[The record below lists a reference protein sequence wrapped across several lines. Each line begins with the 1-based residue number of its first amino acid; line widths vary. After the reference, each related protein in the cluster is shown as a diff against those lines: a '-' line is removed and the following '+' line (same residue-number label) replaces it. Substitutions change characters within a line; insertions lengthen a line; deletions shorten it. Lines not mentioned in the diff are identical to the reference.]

1 MVRGADLLLEYIA
14 IAIISP
20 VIICGDMELH
30 IGYLL
35 SDSGRLLRRTFD
47 ERVRSLGLTAVQ
59 ARLLLSLEKFPDNNQ
74 AFYAERI
81 EVEPITLTRI
91 VDRMEE
97 AGWVERVAD
106 PNDRR
111 ARLLHLTDKS
121 REIVEPL
128 RVIIDGLLDDVLT
141 GLSVHEREA
150 LAALLQKVTANLNA
164 ERETKD
170 IVNG

>member
-1 MVRGADLLLEYIA
+1 
-14 IAIISP
+14 
-20 VIICGDMELH
+20 MENN

-35 SDSGRLLRRTFD
+35 SDSGRLLRKTFD
-47 ERVRSLGLTAVQ
+47 ERVRDLGLTAVQ
-59 ARLLLSLEKFPDNNQ
+59 ARLMLSLVKFPDNNQ

-97 AGWVERVAD
+97 AGWVER
-106 PNDRR
+106 DRR

-128 RVIIDGLLDDVLT
+128 RAIVNALVEDMAEGLT
-141 GLSVHEREA
+141 SREQDL
-150 LAALLQKVTANLNA
+150 LAELLGKISANLSA
-164 ERETKD
+164 EREYRNV
-170 IVNG
+170 VNV

>member
-1 MVRGADLLLEYIA
+1 MQTN
-14 IAIISP
+14 
-20 VIICGDMELH
+20 

-91 VDRMEE
+91 VDRLEE
-97 AGWVERVAD
+97 SGWVERVAD
-106 PNDRR
+106 PADRR

-128 RVIIDGLLDDVLT
+128 RRIVDGLVADMAE
-141 GLSVHEREA
+141 GLSERERET
-150 LAALLQKVTANLNA
+150 LAALLEKVSANLSA
-164 ERETKD
+164 DRTMKD
-170 IVNG
+170 VANG

>member
-1 MVRGADLLLEYIA
+1 
-14 IAIISP
+14 
-20 VIICGDMELH
+20 MENN

-35 SDSGRLLRRTFD
+35 SDSGRLLRKTFD
-47 ERVRSLGLTAVQ
+47 ERVRDLGLTAVQ
-59 ARLLLSLEKFPDNNQ
+59 ARLMLSLVKFPDNNQ

-128 RVIIDGLLDDVLT
+128 RAIVNALVEDMAEGLTSQEQDL
-141 GLSVHEREA
+141 
-150 LAALLQKVTANLNA
+150 LAELLGKISANLSA
-164 ERETKD
+164 EREYRNV
-170 IVNG
+170 VNV

>member
-1 MVRGADLLLEYIA
+1 MDNN
-14 IAIISP
+14 
-20 VIICGDMELH
+20 

-35 SDSGRLLRRTFD
+35 SDSGRLLRKTFD
-47 ERVRSLGLTAVQ
+47 ERVRDLGLTAVQ
-59 ARLLLSLEKFPDNNQ
+59 ARLMLSLVKFPDNNQ
-74 AFYAERI
+74 VFYAERI

-111 ARLLHLTDKS
+111 ARLLRLTDKS

-128 RVIIDGLLDDVLT
+128 RVIVNALVDDMAEGLTSQEQNL
-141 GLSVHEREA
+141 
-150 LAALLQKVTANLNA
+150 LAELLRKISANLSA
-164 ERETKD
+164 EREHRN
-170 IVNG
+170 VANV

>member
-1 MVRGADLLLEYIA
+1 
-14 IAIISP
+14 
-20 VIICGDMELH
+20 MENNL
-30 IGYLL
+30 GYLL
-35 SDSGRLLRRTFD
+35 SDSGRLLRKTFD

-59 ARLLLSLEKFPDNNQ
+59 ARLLLSLVKFPDRNQ
-74 AFYAERI
+74 VFYAERI

-106 PNDRR
+106 PTDRR

-128 RVIIDGLLDDVLT
+128 RVIVNALVDDLAEGLTSQEQDL
-141 GLSVHEREA
+141 
-150 LAALLQKVTANLNA
+150 LAQLLGKISANLAA
-164 ERETKD
+164 ERELRN
-170 IVNG
+170 VANG

>member
-1 MVRGADLLLEYIA
+1 
-14 IAIISP
+14 
-20 VIICGDMELH
+20 METN

-59 ARLLLSLEKFPDNNQ
+59 ARLLLSLVKFPDNNQ
-74 AFYAERI
+74 AFYADRI

-106 PNDRR
+106 PADRR

-121 REIVEPL
+121 REIVERL
-128 RVIIDGLLDDVLT
+128 RAIVDGLVADIVE
-141 GLSVHEREA
+141 GLSKQEQA
-150 LAALLQKVTANLNA
+150 TLANLL
-164 ERETKD
+164 ERVSANLSADRTLKD
-170 IVNG
+170 VANG

>member
-1 MVRGADLLLEYIA
+1 
-14 IAIISP
+14 
-20 VIICGDMELH
+20 METN

-35 SDSGRLLRRTFD
+35 SDSGRLLRKTFD

-59 ARLLLSLEKFPDNNQ
+59 ARLLLSLVKFPDNNQ
-74 AFYAERI
+74 VFYAERI

-97 AGWVERVAD
+97 SGWVERVAD
-106 PNDRR
+106 PGDRR

-128 RVIIDGLLDDVLT
+128 RTIIDGLVADMAEGLT
-141 GLSVHEREA
+141 NHERET
-150 LAALLQKVTANLNA
+150 LAILLEKVSENLSA
-164 ERETKD
+164 ERIMKD
-170 IVNG
+170 AANG

>member
-1 MVRGADLLLEYIA
+1 
-14 IAIISP
+14 
-20 VIICGDMELH
+20 METN

-59 ARLLLSLEKFPDNNQ
+59 ARLLLSLVKFPDNNQ

-91 VDRMEE
+91 VDRLEE
-97 AGWVERVAD
+97 SGWVERVAD
-106 PNDRR
+106 PADRR

-128 RVIIDGLLDDVLT
+128 RRIVDGLVADMAE
-141 GLSVHEREA
+141 GLSARELDT
-150 LAALLQKVTANLNA
+150 LAALLEKVSANLSADRNM
-164 ERETKD
+164 KD
-170 IVNG
+170 VANG

>member
-1 MVRGADLLLEYIA
+1 MR
-14 IAIISP
+14 S
-20 VIICGDMELH
+20 METN

-59 ARLLLSLEKFPDNNQ
+59 ARLLLSLVKFPDNNQ
-74 AFYAERI
+74 AFYADRI

-106 PNDRR
+106 PADRR

-121 REIVEPL
+121 REIVERL
-128 RVIIDGLLDDVLT
+128 RAIVDGLVADMAE
-141 GLSVHEREA
+141 GLSKQEQA
-150 LAALLQKVTANLNA
+150 TLANLL
-164 ERETKD
+164 ERVSANLSADRTLKD
-170 IVNG
+170 VANG

>member
-1 MVRGADLLLEYIA
+1 
-14 IAIISP
+14 
-20 VIICGDMELH
+20 MELN

-47 ERVRSLGLTAVQ
+47 ERVRSLGLTAAQ

-74 AFYAERI
+74 VFYAERI
-81 EVEPITLTRI
+81 EVEPITVTRM

-111 ARLLHLTDKS
+111 ARILHLTDKS

-128 RVIIDGLLDDVLT
+128 RVIINGLVADMT
-141 GLSVHEREA
+141 EGLSPEEKRTMIT
-150 LAALLQKVTANLNA
+150 LLEKISANLTA

>member
-1 MVRGADLLLEYIA
+1 
-14 IAIISP
+14 
-20 VIICGDMELH
+20 MERN

-35 SDSGRLLRRTFD
+35 SDSGRLLRKTFD

-59 ARLLLSLEKFPDNNQ
+59 ARLLMSLVKFPDNNQ
-74 AFYAERI
+74 VFYAERI

-106 PNDRR
+106 PKDRR

-128 RVIIDGLLDDVLT
+128 RVIVAALVEDMAE
-141 GLSVHEREA
+141 GLSTQEQDMLSRLLEKVSA
-150 LAALLQKVTANLNA
+150 NLAADREIRNIAN
-164 ERETKD
+164 
-170 IVNG
+170 G

>member
-1 MVRGADLLLEYIA
+1 MQTN
-14 IAIISP
+14 
-20 VIICGDMELH
+20 

-91 VDRMEE
+91 VDRLEE
-97 AGWVERVAD
+97 TGWVERVAD
-106 PNDRR
+106 PADRR

-128 RVIIDGLLDDVLT
+128 RRIVDGLVADMAE
-141 GLSVHEREA
+141 GLSADERDT
-150 LAALLQKVTANLNA
+150 LAALLEKVSANLSA
-164 ERETKD
+164 DRSMKD
-170 IVNG
+170 VANG

>member
-1 MVRGADLLLEYIA
+1 MDTN
-14 IAIISP
+14 
-20 VIICGDMELH
+20 

-59 ARLLLSLEKFPDNNQ
+59 ARLLLSMVKFPDNNQ
-74 AFYAERI
+74 AFYADRI

-91 VDRMEE
+91 VDRLEE

-106 PNDRR
+106 PGDRR
-111 ARLLHLTDKS
+111 ARMLHLTAKS

-128 RVIIDGLLDDVLT
+128 RVIVEGVVADLVE
-141 GLSVHEREA
+141 GLSQREREL
-150 LAALLQKVTANLNA
+150 LAELLERVSANLSSD
-164 ERETKD
+164 RTETE
-170 IVNG
+170 VANG

>member
-1 MVRGADLLLEYIA
+1 MCAV
-14 IAIISP
+14 
-20 VIICGDMELH
+20 MEPSLA
-30 IGYLL
+30 YLL

-59 ARLLLSLEKFPDNNQ
+59 ARLLLILFKFPDNNQ

-81 EVEPITLTRI
+81 EVEPITLTRL

-97 AGWVERVAD
+97 AGWIERVPD
-106 PNDRR
+106 PTDRR

-128 RVIIDGLLDDVLT
+128 RAKVGGMVEDMAQGLTL
-141 GLSVHEREA
+141 
-150 LAALLQKVTANLNA
+150 A
-164 ERETKD
+164 ERETLATLLERVSANLSAERETGK
-170 IVNG
+170 VANG